1 MRTVTLMKTKSYSIL
16 RYSAVAVASMLLL
29 AACNKI
35 KTALLSTKDH
45 ISGSWKLTQQGSDLN
60 KNERFDA
67 NEKNLVADS
76 AKVTFQFKVDGSGF
90 RVGPNNVY
98 VDTLTWDLFFN
109 ESSMHVAITDK
120 GFVNNQYFKFE
131 YTSSTLLLRDTTVAP
146 HYFRLYQRQD

>member
-1 MRTVTLMKTKSYSIL
+1 VRTVTLMKTKSYSIL

>member
-1 MRTVTLMKTKSYSIL
+1 MKTKSYSL
-16 RYSAVAVASMLLL
+16 LPYSAVVVATMLLL
-29 AACNKI
+29 SACKKNG
-35 KTALLSTKDH
+35 TTLLSTKDH
-45 ISGSWKLTQQGSDLN
+45 ISGSWKLTQQGSDVN
-60 KNERFDA
+60 NNARFDA
-67 NEKNLVADS
+67 EEKNLVADS

-98 VDTLTWDLFFN
+98 VDTLSWDLFYN
-109 ESSMHVAITDK
+109 ESSLHVVITDR